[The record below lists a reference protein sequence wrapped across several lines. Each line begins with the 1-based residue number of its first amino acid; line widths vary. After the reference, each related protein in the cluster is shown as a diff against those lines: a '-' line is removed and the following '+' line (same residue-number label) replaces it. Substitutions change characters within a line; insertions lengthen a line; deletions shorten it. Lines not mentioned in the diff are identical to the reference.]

1 LQTWRV
7 LAEAQLASEGVQT
20 RARQMPPEQ
29 VVPEAQGS
37 SVQAR
42 PRASQVRARV
52 GPTHSAALGVHAWA
66 TQVASGLHDWPGA
79 QSVAVRQ
86 STQ

>member
-1 LQTWRV
+1 MQTWRV
-7 LAEAQLASEGVQT
+7 PGLAQLASEGVHT

-52 GPTHSAALGVHAWA
+52 APTHSAAPGVQSRAW
-66 TQVASGLHDWPGA
+66 QVASGPQVWPGA